1 MIITSRRLLISL
13 TFHGQAAVILT
24 PDVASHSLTGYFPLF
39 GSLQLTTSGVSHL
52 SITYFLNLNGK
63 KEDGRRQ
70 RVGDD
75 RHFQKEKQ
83 QKATQSQTRRSVGAE
98 AKPG

>member
-1 MIITSRRLLISL
+1 M
-13 TFHGQAAVILT
+13 
-24 PDVASHSLTGYFPLF
+24 
-39 GSLQLTTSGVSHL
+39 